1 MILFVSHNKAM
12 FVDGLKHY
20 ALSEF
25 FSAILNIR
33 VAIDS
38 SQQKLRELK
47 EIDEAHREV
56 ARTERMI

>member
-1 MILFVSHNKAM
+1 M